1 MLPSSKLHKVRP
13 ACNFTEYPVDT
24 QIVVPK
30 SAKRPLVSAERQESG
45 KASDSTKKQRRTEV
59 SADEKHKK
67 DMRTL
72 FVGNVP
78 LSINSRTLCSKFKEF
93 GSIESSRFRSCPVK
107 NTYQKGN
114 KRFGVMKKDFIE
126 GVDEAKL
133 SQNAYIVYKQESSVK
148 AAVDSKL
155 GGTDIFESGHVV
167 RLDFCIKSSNE
178 NQESASTKKFDRK
191 KSIYVPHVPPT
202 ATELDITSVVESIA
216 ETLKGTVRGIRIVRT
231 EKNGAFAY
239 VLFSE
244 RCHATTAV
252 KSCPGEG
259 VQRSFPGII
268 KPVTIKIM
276 RVKKEDE
283 LASEKAAK
291 LQEFEKNASEA
302 AKKSLSRMKW
312 QARLTRKGI
321 AKVVSHHAMPRKER
335 QEKMKGAA
343 LRIMRKIKK

>member
-1 MLPSSKLHKVRP
+1 M
-13 ACNFTEYPVDT
+13 
-24 QIVVPK
+24 VPK
-30 SAKRPLVSAERQESG
+30 SAKRPLVSSERKESG
-45 KASDSTKKQRRTEV
+45 KSSGSAKKQRKNEPTPE
-59 SADEKHKK
+59 EKLKK
-67 DMRTL
+67 DMCTL

-78 LSINSRTLCSKFKEF
+78 LSINARTLCSKFKEF
-93 GSIESSRFRSCPVK
+93 GTIESSRFRSCPVK

-133 SQNAYIVYKQESSVK
+133 SQNAYIVYKQDSSVK
-148 AAVDSKL
+148 AAVESKI
-155 GGTDIFESGHVV
+155 GGTDLFESGHVI
-167 RLDFCIKSSNE
+167 RLDYCIKPSAE
-178 NQESASTKKFDRK
+178 NQESASSKKFDRK

-216 ETLKGTVRGIRIVRT
+216 ESLKGTIRGIRIIRT

-239 VLFSE
+239 VLFAE

-259 VQRSFPGII
+259 IQRSFPGIS

-276 RVKKEDE
+276 RVKKDDE

-291 LQEFEKNASEA
+291 IQEFEKNAAEA

-312 QARLTRKGI
+312 QARLTKKGI
-321 AKVVSHHAMPRKER
+321 GKVVSHHAMPRKER